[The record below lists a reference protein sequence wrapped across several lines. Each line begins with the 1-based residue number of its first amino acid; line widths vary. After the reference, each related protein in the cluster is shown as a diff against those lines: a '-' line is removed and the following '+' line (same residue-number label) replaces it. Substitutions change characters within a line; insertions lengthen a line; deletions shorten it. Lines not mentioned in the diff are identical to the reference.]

1 MLTPQHIKTIEKCIQ
16 DYKTSPIAYTLDFA
30 IIKNKNRI
38 ITNSKEINKLALIEV
53 NDMWAIGSYGFNS
66 KDYVQMTIARFNEIK
81 NESIK
86 NSN

>member
-1 MLTPQHIKTIEKCIQ
+1 
-16 DYKTSPIAYTLDFA
+16 
-30 IIKNKNRI
+30 
-38 ITNSKEINKLALIEV
+38 
-53 NDMWAIGSYGFNS
+53 MWAIGSYGFNS